1 MKVKTAIKNPMS
13 QKKFLE
19 ALGDECPNC
28 GGCDLAGDSEWN
40 AGVVSRKVNCG
51 TCNAEWVEFYN
62 LSGYDGWVEFYN
74 LAGYDNLTMT
84 TKVEPM
90 EEKS

>member
-40 AGVVSRKVNCG
+40 ADAGVVSRKVNCG
-51 TCNAEWVEFYN
+51 TCNAE
-62 LSGYDGWVEFYN
+62 WVEFYN